1 MAVNYST
8 LLFSPIIIKHK
19 KDKKHKKIWENT
31 NLLAI
36 VISPVSL
43 LKMHLILRWEN
54 SAITP
59 KGFWQIYYQIDSKI
73 WEQSL
78 SWQRP
83 LRSDSSYFQMA
94 FDRLFQVR
102 LGYIGLGDCPTGLGN
117 WPRRVRAPRRGQKQ
131 EKSYCKKKRRIA
143 P

>member
-8 LLFSPIIIKHK
+8 LLFSPINKKHK
-19 KDKKHKKIWENT
+19 KEKKHTKIWENT

-59 KGFWQIYYQIDSKI
+59 KGFW
-73 WEQSL
+73 
-78 SWQRP
+78 
-83 LRSDSSYFQMA
+83 
-94 FDRLFQVR
+94 
-102 LGYIGLGDCPTGLGN
+102 
-117 WPRRVRAPRRGQKQ
+117 
-131 EKSYCKKKRRIA
+131 
-143 P
+143 